1 MARRNM
7 EKDDS
12 RGSEGTQVRAC
23 ETNKRKLDSVGGNG
37 QKEQGEFSNR
47 QLRTF
52 GLNNH
57 KTATEYD
64 NDNATDPDEYSDEL
78 ARELERQRPKGSR
91 PPFDWRQFEIE
102 LKFGR
107 RWMNIV
113 RGARARILSEALR
126 HRDSVRQERTLAR
139 QERTLARQERTL
151 ARQERTL
158 ARQERTLAR
167 QERTLARQ
175 SEEPTQQVNAGNE
188 LNWDPTPGAFR
199 TRCPSSVDLLTV
211 DVETSSS
218 QLLPQNITHPIS
230 RNYRLT
236 LIPQPS
242 LTSRQRRRLTKAQ
255 REDYDWTIFHN
266 LREKLGDEGYYS
278 YTLLGE
284 CYIHGMMDGE
294 AIQYQHER
302 DIPSKVFEIR

>member
-1 MARRNM
+1 
-7 EKDDS
+7 
-12 RGSEGTQVRAC
+12 
-23 ETNKRKLDSVGGNG
+23 
-37 QKEQGEFSNR
+37 
-47 QLRTF
+47 
-52 GLNNH
+52 
-57 KTATEYD
+57 
-64 NDNATDPDEYSDEL
+64 
-78 ARELERQRPKGSR
+78 
-91 PPFDWRQFEIE
+91 
-102 LKFGR
+102 
-107 RWMNIV
+107 MNIV

-139 QERTLARQERTL
+139 Q
-151 ARQERTL
+151 
-158 ARQERTLAR
+158 
-167 QERTLARQ
+167 
-175 SEEPTQQVNAGNE
+175 SEEPTQQVNAGTE

-199 TRCPSSVDLLTV
+199 TRCPSNVDLLTV
-211 DVETSSS
+211 DVEASSN
-218 QLLPQNITHPIS
+218 QLLPQNATYPIS

-284 CYIHGMMDGE
+284 CYIHGMMNGE

-302 DIPSKVFEIR
+302 DIPSKIFEIR